1 MMGNWIIKPFKQSHA
16 DEIISFGMNSKLME
30 VDASFKDNRICKA
43 DKGNAYTLFIDKKP
57 VVAGGIILLWKGVAE
72 GWVMANQNIYNVKL
86 LACREIKKRTDEL
99 CKKNKIKRLQTTV
112 KYDFKT
118 GIRFASWL
126 GLKPEGLMKSY
137 GPDESDYLRMARIY

>member
-1 MMGNWIIKPFKQSHA
+1 MGNWIIKPFKQSHA

-112 KYDFKT
+112 KYDFKM

-126 GLKPEGLMKSY
+126 GLKPEGLMKFY